1 MIKPEQSK
9 LTFAALII
17 LWAIYLLVVP
27 GCATQ
32 KKAEKYYKKHPV
44 ELAKVCAEKYPV
56 KDSIIKGDSVTVYDT
71 LWGLETRVDTV
82 TITPNV
88 VTKIVEKTVPKLI
101 TKLVTVHD
109 TIVRENTAK
118 TAVLNSQIA
127 KLKADITKL
136 EVKLSLAGESLTKM
150 TDKRDYWRK
159 RFFILLG
166 ICVIYTVFKFR
177 SKLGKL
183 PIKL

>member
-1 MIKPEQSK
+1 MVQQQQSR

-32 KKAEKYYKKHPV
+32 RKAEKYYKKHPV

-82 TITPNV
+82 TITPDV

-101 TKLVTVHD
+101 TKVVTVHD
-109 TIVRENTAK
+109 TIIRENTAK

-127 KLKADITKL
+127 KLELDKKGV
-136 EVKLSLAGESLTKM
+136 EVKLSAAIERGDNFKSKYHKTISWL
-150 TDKRDYWRK
+150 
-159 RFFILLG
+159 ILCIILMG
-166 ICVIYTVFKFR
+166 IGTYLR
-177 SKLGKL
+177 
-183 PIKL
+183 IKKIL

>member
-1 MIKPEQSK
+1 MSKPEQSK
-9 LTFAALII
+9 LTFVALII
-17 LWAIYLLVVP
+17 LWAIYLLVIP

-32 KKAEKYYKKHPV
+32 KKAEKFYKKHPV

-56 KDSIIKGDSVTVYDT
+56 KDSIIKGDSVVVYDT
-71 LWGLETRVDTV
+71 LWGLETRVDTLTAEPV
-82 TITPNV
+82 L
-88 VTKIVEKTVPKLI
+88 VTKTVEKVVPKLV
-101 TKLVTVHD
+101 TKVVTLHD

-127 KLKADITKL
+127 KLELDKKELT
-136 EVKLSLAGESLTKM
+136 VKLQLAEES
-150 TDKRDYWRK
+150 RDEWRK

-166 ICVIYTVFKFR
+166 IVILYAGLKIYSKF
-177 SKLGKL
+177 GKL

>member
-127 KLKADITKL
+127 KSARDIRILTEKTHELSQERDTFKHERDKARLINWILYVVIGLTIGYSIKRKFKL
-136 EVKLSLAGESLTKM
+136 
-150 TDKRDYWRK
+150 
-159 RFFILLG
+159 F
-166 ICVIYTVFKFR
+166 
-177 SKLGKL
+177 
-183 PIKL
+183 